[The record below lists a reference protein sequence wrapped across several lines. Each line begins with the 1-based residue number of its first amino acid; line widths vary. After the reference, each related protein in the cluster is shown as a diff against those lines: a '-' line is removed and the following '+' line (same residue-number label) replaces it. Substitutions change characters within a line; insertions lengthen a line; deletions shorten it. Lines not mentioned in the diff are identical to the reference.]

1 MSEILHISFII
12 LKIYQLFILYSN
24 LIGNLFFY
32 LLNLAILFRGQNCLV
47 DIISPTLL
55 TLILSALHFPSEL
68 F

>member
-47 DIISPTLL
+47 DISPNLW